1 MYRAHRGRGRHLW
14 DHADFAPRHPS
25 LPGIFLGVQR
35 AKPFA
40 GVRGRAS
47 GGCRSASRKTP
58 FSFLPPLCVLTEWQR
73 KPCSW
78 MTAKREL
85 RSSVVRTHCK
95 SRRRRVKKNE
105 KGTDT
110 LLKKKVLGESLAT
123 PWARYIWPLLYAH
136 HNIIYKEVSRL
147 VLIRCVGALEEQ
159 RYLLT
164 LVLR

>member
-110 LLKKKVLGESLAT
+110 LLKKKVSGRAKGLSR
-123 PWARYIWPLLYAH
+123 WASRCFAAAQHDRADLLPSPL
-136 HNIIYKEVSRL
+136 RL
-147 VLIRCVGALEEQ
+147 IG
-159 RYLLT
+159 
-164 LVLR
+164 